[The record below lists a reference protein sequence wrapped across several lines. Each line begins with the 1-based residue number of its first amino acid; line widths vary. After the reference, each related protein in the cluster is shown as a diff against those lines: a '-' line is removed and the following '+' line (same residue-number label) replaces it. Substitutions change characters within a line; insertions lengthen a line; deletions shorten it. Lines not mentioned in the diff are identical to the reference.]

1 MQKEVDERAALVL
14 LLTIGRALTKLRC
27 IVSEKER
34 QKITDLTELVKGGKH
49 LPKWFVLWA
58 EKRLGLHALNVAHNH
73 IEEDWEAGS
82 SDNFFKLACK
92 YLSLNYELEGLE
104 NIPKEGPC
112 VIVSN
117 HAHGMSDGIIFGDIA
132 MKVRDDVRIVVN
144 EFLHHVRGM
153 RPYQITVDVYGG
165 EAAKRANMQG
175 MREMLRWLKDGHCL
189 LVFPSGSAATWS
201 WKDGRVIDDP
211 WQTNISSIIRKTG
224 ATVVPMHFSGHN
236 GFFFQTISVLAKGL
250 RSNFLAREILRD
262 GKTLHKVKIGK
273 PINPSTIEINQ
284 TDEELSDFLR
294 LSSMMLRYPDT
305 AVKNEA
311 ESADNKRE
319 AIAAPI
325 APDLLEQEINSLPE
339 SCLCAVNESAH
350 LKVYAAEAAQIP
362 QMMQEIGIQREIT
375 FRAVGEGTGKSI
387 DLDEYDPHYVH
398 LIMWHT
404 QERALA
410 GAYRIGRTDVIMDG
424 EKGFKG
430 IYNSAFFKF
439 SPKIQRILRRGIEM
453 GRAFITPRFQKHPAS
468 LDTLWMGIG
477 HYLSLHPEY
486 RYMYGTVSVSS
497 EYRPSSR
504 ALILAY
510 LQQHCMNPELAKE
523 IKAFNPPKA
532 LNLYSEDA
540 RLIKKGVKDL
550 RLLCHLIT
558 HLEKDGKS
566 IPVLLRQYLRLG
578 GEMLSFGIDEDFGG
592 TLDGLVLVDLCKT
605 PERILR
611 RFCGKDYVP
620 RAND

>member
-1 MQKEVDERAALVL
+1 MS
-14 LLTIGRALTKLRC
+14 G
-27 IVSEKER
+27 KER

-49 LPKWFVLWA
+49 LPKWFVSWA

-92 YLSLNYELEGLE
+92 HLNLNYELEGLE

-117 HAHGMSDGIIFGDIA
+117 HAHGMSDGIMFGDIA
-132 MKVRDDVRIVVN
+132 MKVRSDVRIVVN

-236 GFFFQTISVLAKGL
+236 GLFFQTISVLAKGL
-250 RSNFLAREILRD
+250 RSNFLAREIIRD

-273 PINPSTIEINQ
+273 PISPSTIAINE
-284 TDEELSDFLR
+284 TDEDLSDFLR
-294 LSSMMLRYPDT
+294 LNSMMLRYPDLQKDEKT
-305 AVKNEA
+305 
-311 ESADNKRE
+311 
-319 AIAAPI
+319 IAAADTREPI
-325 APDLLEQEINSLPE
+325 ATPISPDILEQEINALPE
-339 SCLCAVNESAH
+339 DCRCAVNEHAH
-350 LKVYAAEAAQIP
+350 LYVYAAEASQIP
-362 QMMQEIGIQREIT
+362 NLMQEIGIQREIT

-398 LIMWHT
+398 LIMWNT
-404 QERALA
+404 QERTLA
-410 GAYRIGRTDVIMDG
+410 GAYRIGRTDVIMDSA
-424 EKGFKG
+424 KGFKG

-439 SPKIQRILRRGIEM
+439 SPKLQQILRRGIEM
-453 GRAFITPRFQKHPAS
+453 GRAFITPPFQRHPAS

-477 HYLSLHPEY
+477 HYLFKHPEY
-486 RYMYGTVSVSS
+486 RYLYGTVSVSS
-497 EYRPSSR
+497 EYAPHTRS
-504 ALILAY
+504 LILAY

-523 IKAFNPPKA
+523 IKAYNPPKS
-532 LNLYSEDA
+532 LRLLSEDA
-540 RLIKKGVKDL
+540 RLIKNGIKDL
-550 RLLCHLIT
+550 RLLCDMVS
-558 HLEKDGKS
+558 HLEKDAKS

-592 TLDGLVLVDLCKT
+592 TLDGLVLVDMCKA

-611 RFCGKDYVP
+611 RFCGKDYTP
-620 RAND
+620 RA